1 VAETNQP
8 VSIQPRIAENRIHTK
23 KKSCLH
29 RERDEELRT
38 EFIQKLRQVAS
49 ERLVWMDETGIEDTL
64 NYAYGYCHKS
74 ERFMAEKLGHRTQRV
89 SVIAGWREGECLA
102 PMVFEGYT
110 NSELVCRWAEEMLL
124 TEMLP
129 GQILVLDNASF
140 HPKQRLREILGRA
153 GCEVMFLPPYSSDLN
168 RVEKFWARVKL
179 KVGQWLEDGM
189 TLLDAVMHSLVVPS

>member
-1 VAETNQP
+1 
-8 VSIQPRIAENRIHTK
+8 
-23 KKSCLH
+23 
-29 RERDEELRT
+29 
-38 EFIQKLRQVAS
+38 
-49 ERLVWMDETGIEDTL
+49 
-64 NYAYGYCHKS
+64 
-74 ERFMAEKLGHRTQRV
+74 MAEKLGHRTQRV

-189 TLLDAVMHSLVVPS
+189 TLLDAVMHSLVAPS